1 MSAVVESK
9 PKNQGPQIPL
19 TAAPAEPTNQSVLE
33 FESPSA
39 VMVAAPPVRGMR
51 STGWIVL
58 SAVLAVVA
66 ASGLIPTDIVVTA
79 AGKVVS
85 RDPTLVV
92 APYNQAIVRSIEVK
106 PGQLVHKGDLLA
118 RLDPTL
124 AVADLK
130 SYQSQVASYQAQ
142 IARDKAETE
151 GKPYVSVPNNPASQ
165 LQAALY
171 AQNMADR
178 NFKLEGYRQQINS
191 LELQIARDLAQAQ
204 YYRQRMHVAEDLQA
218 MALEQQR
225 LLVGSKHSSLI
236 AIDNRL
242 EMTRYMAQIAAT
254 AESEK
259 RDLQNLIAQ
268 REAYDK
274 EWYAQVLADMQTAQ
288 PQLDQALD
296 NLKKAQLNTQL
307 VELRAEQDAVVT
319 SIAQVSTGS
328 VMQPGQQFFT
338 LAPAN
343 GKYEV
348 EADVIGS
355 DAGYVHQGDPAL
367 IKFNT
372 YSYTLYGFARGKV
385 TVANAD
391 SFYQFGAATNAT
403 GNASGPIPSLQAGS
417 GAQTTSAPSDAVPG
431 ATAYYLDR
439 ISLDQ
444 IKLHNV
450 PRGFKIVPGMPTSVD
465 IKVGRRTVFAY
476 IVSVLLPIAEEGMR
490 EP

>member
-1 MSAVVESK
+1 MSAVVEYK
-9 PKNQGPQIPL
+9 TKDRGPEIPF
-19 TAAPAEPTNQSVLE
+19 AAGKADLPNQSILE
-33 FESPSA
+33 FASPSA
-39 VMVAAPPVRGMR
+39 AVIAAPPIRGTR
-51 STGWIVL
+51 RTGWIVL
-58 SAVLAVVA
+58 SAILAVVA
-66 ASGLIPTDIVVTA
+66 ATALIPIDIVVTA

-85 RDPTLVV
+85 KDPTLVV

-118 RLDPTL
+118 RLDPTF

-130 SYQSQVASYQAQ
+130 SYESQVASYQAQ
-142 IARDKAETE
+142 IDRDKAEAE
-151 GKPYVSVPNNPASQ
+151 GKPYTSVPGNQASQ

-204 YYRQRMHVAEDLQA
+204 YYRQRMQVAEDLQG
-218 MALEQQR
+218 MALTQQR
-225 LLVGSKHSSLI
+225 LLVGSKQNSLL

-242 EMTRYMAQIAAT
+242 EMTRYMAQLAAT

-274 EWYAQVLADMQTAQ
+274 EWYGQVLADMQNAQ
-288 PQLDQALD
+288 PQLDQATD
-296 NLKKAQLNTQL
+296 NLKKAQLNAQL
-307 VELRAEQDAVVT
+307 VELRAEQDAVVA
-319 SIAQVSTGS
+319 SIAPVSAGA

-338 LAPAN
+338 LSPAN

-348 EADVIGS
+348 EANVVGS
-355 DAGYVHQGDPAL
+355 DAGYVHTGDPVL
-367 IKFNT
+367 IKFDT
-372 YSYTLYGFARGKV
+372 YTYTLYGYGVGKV

-391 SFYQFGAATNAT
+391 AFYQFGSATNSSTGTTAPLAATQ
-403 GNASGPIPSLQAGS
+403 PGS
-417 GAQTTSAPSDAVPG
+417 GNPTTTAPTDAVPG
-431 ATAYYLDR
+431 ATLYYQDR
-439 ISLDQ
+439 VSLDQ
-444 IKLHNV
+444 IKLHGV
-450 PRGFKIVPGMPTSVD
+450 PRGFKIIPGMPTSAD
-465 IKVGRRTVFAY
+465 IKVGTRTMFGY
-476 IVSVLLPIAEEGMR
+476 IASVLLPIAQEGMR